1 MKEEYDFS
9 NAEQGKF
16 YIPVEQIE
24 LPIYLDKDLLQSL
37 EKKCQESH
45 QTLQILVN
53 QLLRNAIKVDNV
65 ATLS

>member
-24 LPIYLDKDLLQSL
+24 LPVYLDKDILQSL

-45 QTLQILVN
+45 QSLQTLVN
-53 QLLRNAIKVDNV
+53 NLLRNAIKLDYI
-65 ATLS
+65 ATP

>member
-24 LPIYLDKDLLQSL
+24 LPIYLDKDLLHSL
-37 EKKCQESH
+37 EKKCQESD
-45 QTLQILVN
+45 QTLQTLVN
-53 QLLRNAIKVDNV
+53 NLLRNAIKVDNV
-65 ATLS
+65 VI